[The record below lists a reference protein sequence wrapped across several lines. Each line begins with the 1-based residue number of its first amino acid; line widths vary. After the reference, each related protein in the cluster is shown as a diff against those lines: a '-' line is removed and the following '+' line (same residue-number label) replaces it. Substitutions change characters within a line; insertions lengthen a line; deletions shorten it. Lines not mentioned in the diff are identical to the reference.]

1 MEPTRRTSPIRIRCE
16 PLTPVW
22 TGDASGQG
30 GRTRETGLIGS
41 LRWWYEAIL
50 RGCGFYACD
59 PSADACDPSAG
70 TCVYEDKLGLAGI
83 CLACQLFGCTGYSRR
98 FRLEVEG
105 GSGAGELFPVQLKN
119 PGVANH
125 RGWWIPRSLT
135 GPFTL
140 KILPLYPKSM
150 DTGGLSLTLA
160 LIERFGAFGA
170 KTSHGQGVVRFGDV
184 PVPPAVVEWIAGLKQ
199 LPANAAAGSQA
210 NMPDIR
216 DLVGATINLTPPKP
230 EWWKALPIR
239 DSDLRAFGV
248 SSTSRWAPT
257 APAIRAMLRA
267 ELRGTSIPSNDRHR
281 LMGTIQR
288 WGDPRPEIKDGHRKD
303 RTKGSDVFVTHTYR
317 VDGVWRM
324 RIFGFIPQ
332 GDDAADQRMRMLL
345 GNQGE
350 LQNRIAAALSLQ
362 TGDVMV
368 TPFPG
373 TVEQLL
379 EGKA

>member
-1 MEPTRRTSPIRIRCE
+1 
-16 PLTPVW
+16 
-22 TGDASGQG
+22 
-30 GRTRETGLIGS
+30 
-41 LRWWYEAIL
+41 
-50 RGCGFYACD
+50 
-59 PSADACDPSAG
+59 
-70 TCVYEDKLGLAGI
+70 VYEDERGLAGI

-98 FRLEVEG
+98 FRLEVDG
-105 GSGAGELFPVQLKN
+105 GSGAGELLPVRLKN
-119 PGVANH
+119 PGVENH
-125 RGWWIPRSLT
+125 RGWRVPKSVT

-140 KILPLYPKSM
+140 KILPLYSNSM

-160 LIERFGAFGA
+160 LIQRFGAFGA
-170 KTSHGQGVVRFGDV
+170 KTSQGQGVVQFGDV
-184 PVPPAVVEWIAGLKQ
+184 PSPPPPAEWIAGRKQ
-199 LPANAAAGSQA
+199 LPAKAAAGSQA
-210 NMPDIR
+210 NMPDVR
-216 DLVGATINLTPPKP
+216 DLVGATISITPPQAA
-230 EWWKALPIR
+230 WWKALPVR
-239 DSDLRAFGV
+239 DGDLQAFGF
-248 SSTSRWAPT
+248 SSTSKWAPT

-267 ELRGTSIPSNDRHR
+267 ELRGTPIPSNDRHR

-288 WGDPRPEIKDGHRKD
+288 WGDPRPEIKDGKPRD
-303 RTKGSDVFVTHTYR
+303 RTKASDVFVTHAYR
-317 VDGVWRM
+317 VDSVWRM

-345 GNQGE
+345 GNRGE